1 MAKISIGILPIR
13 KINDQ
18 LYFLIGHP
26 GGPYW
31 ENKDEGAW
39 SIIKGAAKEE
49 NSEEKQLP
57 FLTGLREFKEET
69 GISLQSGS
77 FFYIGEVKQKSGK
90 IVKVWATPSCKWEEE
105 EGFISNFIEIDYKGN
120 KITIPEIDKLEWCIQ
135 SLAKYRLNKAQHE
148 FIDKLQKRFNDGELK
163 L

>member
-1 MAKISIGILPIR
+1 MEKISIGILPIR

-31 ENKDEGAW
+31 KNKDKGAW
-39 SIIKGAAKEE
+39 SIIKGAAKKDFP
-49 NSEEKQLP
+49 EEKQLP

-69 GISLQSGS
+69 GISLQAGS

-90 IVKVWATPSCKWEEE
+90 IVKVWATPSCQWEEE
-105 EGFISNFIEIDYKGN
+105 EGFTSNLIEIEYQGR
-120 KITIPEIDKLEWCIQ
+120 KITIPEIDKLEWCME
-135 SLAKYRLNKAQHE
+135 SVAKYRLNEAQSE
-148 FIDKLQKRFNDGELK
+148 FIDKLQKKFDAGELWP
-163 L
+163 